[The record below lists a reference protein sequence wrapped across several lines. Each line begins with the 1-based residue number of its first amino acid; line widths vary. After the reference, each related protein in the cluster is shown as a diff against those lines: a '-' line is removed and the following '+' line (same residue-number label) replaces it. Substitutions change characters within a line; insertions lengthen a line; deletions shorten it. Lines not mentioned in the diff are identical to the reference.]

1 MQLTLTQAAQLLGKT
16 RRQVEYLILQ
26 GRLPA
31 RKVGERWQIED
42 TDLPLSPGQR
52 QAGRRRADG
61 LRDAAAAVLE
71 AGAPRPR
78 YSMRDLHAF
87 AAART
92 LWHDSAGILP
102 ADHPARTYL
111 RAALDHLARGCHRF
125 EQPDKG
131 AAYHDARDA
140 LSLAA
145 CALLLDTDESLIALA
160 ERIEGDAIP
169 AVAGLLRRTDRK
181 RRAAER

>member
-52 QAGRRRADG
+52 QAERRRADG

-71 AGAPRPR
+71 ASAPRPR
-78 YSMRDLHAF
+78 YSMRDLNAF

-92 LWHDSAGILP
+92 LWRDGAAVLP
-102 ADHPARTYL
+102 AGHPAGPHL
-111 RAALDHLARGCHRF
+111 RAALDQLALGCHRF
-125 EQPDKG
+125 EQPDKA
-131 AAYHDARDA
+131 AAYHAARDA

-145 CALLLDTDESLIALA
+145 CALLLDADESLAALA
-160 ERIEGDAIP
+160 ERIEGEAIP
-169 AVAGLLRRTDRK
+169 AVAGLLRRAERK
-181 RRAAER
+181 RR